1 MVELVYIGGKM
12 KLQVKT
18 EFMGRVA
25 VRGKFL
31 AEIKRTGEML
41 IIEHNH
47 QLMSIPARKIDE
59 LTVGSTELPVKDY
72 FKHEKDYLFYF
83 KWNPD
88 PVIQK
93 EFIL

>member
-1 MVELVYIGGKM
+1 MENV
-12 KLQVKT
+12 VKIPVHT
-18 EFMGRVA
+18 IWMNKCG
-25 VRGKFL
+25 VRGRFIADCK
-31 AEIKRTGEML
+31 AHREPL
-41 IIEHNH
+41 IIEHKGKF
-47 QLMSIPARKIDE
+47 MTIPCSKIDE

-72 FKHEKDYLFYF
+72 FHGVKDYLFYF

>member
-1 MVELVYIGGKM
+1 M
-12 KLQVKT
+12 KIIVKT
-18 EFMGRVA
+18 IWQGKCG

-31 AEIKRTGEML
+31 AEIKRTSEML

>member
-1 MVELVYIGGKM
+1 M
-12 KLQVKT
+12 KIPVKT
-18 EFMGRVA
+18 QWQGRVA

-41 IIEHNH
+41 IIEHRN
-47 QLMSIPARKIDE
+47 QIMSIPARKIDE
-59 LTVGSTELPVKDY
+59 LTVGSTELPVKDIY
-72 FKHEKDYLFYF
+72 HHEKDYLFYF